1 MFARNTHALLAL
13 AVIDTVTCGHLRDM
27 LVRVRVNVESIVMEL
42 THQYCR
48 RVGYSDEMELPE
60 ICCTM
65 GNCQGDIHEEMLDTI
80 IRVGQLKV
88 EINHEKKQTI
98 PGPVK
103 A

>member
-1 MFARNTHALLAL
+1 VFARNTHALLAL
-13 AVIDTVTCGHLRDM
+13 AVIDTVMCGHLRDM
-27 LVRVRVNVESIVMEL
+27 LVSVRVNVESIAMGL

-48 RVGYSDEMELPE
+48 RVEYSDEMELPE
-60 ICCTM
+60 IHCTE
-65 GNCQGDIHEEMLDTI
+65 GNRQGDVHEEMLDTI

-88 EINHEKKQTI
+88 EIIHEKKQTI